1 MCAQKKQNCWDFGR
15 FYIETCHFSAVF
27 YAKTPSR
34 GHFDTKNPPKHS
46 KNTPFAIL
54 FPAKSATDT
63 LCNCHCHYQFSLPCT
78 QYNTPKTLFY
88 MKNLRFRHSYTFSE
102 CDTACSGS
110 GSGLS
115 GSGSGSGSGGGPTH
129 VEGTSL
135 PIDPLYRPELHDE
148 LITGVRLVAPRGGPA
163 AWVAVALA
171 LAVAIF
177 FFFFGSMCCKK
188 KKKKN

>member
-1 MCAQKKQNCWDFGR
+1 MQCV
-15 FYIETCHFSAVF
+15 H
-27 YAKTPSR
+27 
-34 GHFDTKNPPKHS
+34 
-46 KNTPFAIL
+46 
-54 FPAKSATDT
+54 
-63 LCNCHCHYQFSLPCT
+63 
-78 QYNTPKTLFY
+78 
-88 MKNLRFRHSYTFSE
+88 FRHSYTFSE

-177 FFFFGSMCCKK
+177 FFFLAQCVVKK
-188 KKKKN
+188 KKKKKKMIFLKNSKHAIGSHFIYFYVHLKFCVFFFC